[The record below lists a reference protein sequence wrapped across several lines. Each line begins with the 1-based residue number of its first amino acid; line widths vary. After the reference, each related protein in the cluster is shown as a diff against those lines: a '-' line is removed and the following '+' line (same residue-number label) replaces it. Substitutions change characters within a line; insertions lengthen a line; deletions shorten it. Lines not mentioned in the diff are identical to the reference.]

1 MKKYLILVCIICTS
15 LFSCV
20 YAGNL
25 VKKVYFSPY
34 PILIDNKEYSS
45 EMPILSYQD
54 RTYVALREFSEMV
67 GVKIDF
73 VDETIIIDT
82 INKEK
87 SDIEHIQDSS
97 KNEVTEKEEN
107 LITKAEDNENYSDNL
122 SEVVYITKSGTK
134 YHVKMNCTKGVYY
147 KTTLEEAKR
156 NGYTMCKKC
165 IN

>member
-1 MKKYLILVCIICTS
+1 MKKYFILICTVVLS
-15 LFSCV
+15 FFSCV

-34 PILIDNKEYSS
+34 PILINDEEYSS

-67 GVKIDF
+67 GVEIEF
-73 VDETIIIDT
+73 VEETIIIKT
-82 INKEK
+82 NNKE
-87 SDIEHIQDSS
+87 EREF
-97 KNEVTEKEEN
+97 NESIKEEKEEN
-107 LITKAEDNENYSDNL
+107 IQENLIEKDEQQVEEKTDIKTQA
-122 SEVVYITKSGTK
+122 VYITKTGTK
-134 YHVKMNCTKGVYY
+134 YHIKSNCTKGTYY
-147 KTTLEEAKR
+147 TTTLDDAKR

>member
-1 MKKYLILVCIICTS
+1 MKKYLILFCMVITS
-15 LFSCV
+15 LCSCV

-34 PILIDNKEYSS
+34 PILIDSKEYSS

-73 VDETIIIDT
+73 IDETIIIDT
-82 INKEK
+82 DNKEK
-87 SDIEHIQDSS
+87 TKTESISIPKE
-97 KNEVTEKEEN
+97 EVIEEN
-107 LITKAEDNENYSDNL
+107 LIVKIEDNEKDSSNNL
-122 SEVVYITKSGTK
+122 SEVVYITKSCTK
-134 YHVKMNCTKGVYY
+134 YHIKMNCTKGVYY
-147 KTTLEEAKR
+147 ATTLEEAKR